1 MKVIFE
7 INAYLYK
14 TRDEIP
20 FKLLPKKAMPRNWL
34 CRNKNV
40 MTYYNFYLSYSTKTD
55 TKAPFYVWDGYRCKI

>member
-1 MKVIFE
+1 VIFE

-20 FKLLPKKAMPRNWL
+20 FKLLPKKAMSRK

-40 MTYYNFYLSYSTKTD
+40 MTF
-55 TKAPFYVWDGYRCKI
+55 